1 MKKDNI
7 MDYYLGNKAYNLFL
21 LGIIYNNPIYSE
33 GILDKKNINAT
44 KIGCIS
50 NVFLAIKEDL
60 VSKDKE
66 GYSSRILISELENNV
81 SLIATKVDNGY
92 MINNYLFPDAP
103 TLVSVL
109 RNKLAHG
116 LYTMDL
122 EHNRI
127 IFNIESND
135 VIINIDKLSTY
146 VISCLKSYTKVNNSS
161 IYKRDFAINNKIDT
175 TRTKPMKSI
184 NELNN
189 FIKNSRVIEVILTKK
204 DNTLI
209 SNYVVWELEN
219 IINEYKITKNN
230 KLLINFE
237 NKYKDEY
244 DFKWNIK
251 KLNDD
256 KAKELSNFILNIIP
270 QNITYNEEVRV
281 ILKEYASKMNN
292 NYNNFNVIIENLTN
306 LVLLEEIKE
315 NNTINTT
322 ILFNKL
328 KEKYNNIYISYN
340 TLMSSSIA
348 MFNSLF
354 SYANDDVYKNDNKYT
369 LLDNNGLDY
378 SKLDLSLINV
388 QVKTIDNTI
397 INELNI
403 RKTAKE
409 KELNLID
416 TKITK
421 ELNNLNIVKSKSNT
435 NAINNITNKLTNLY
449 NIKNTLTIEYNN
461 IINELNI
468 CNNYYNN
475 NLLYLENESI
485 ITGIRNSIAHGNYE
499 VVQCNN
505 INDTYIVFSDIYE
518 GELTFKGTIKI
529 LDFIDL
535 IDNNAIVIN
544 EFLNNLNNKKYIK
557 NTKICYT

>member
-21 LGIIYNNPIYSE
+21 QGIIYNNPIYSE

-50 NVFLAIKEDL
+50 NIFLAIKEDL

-66 GYSSRILISELENNV
+66 GYNSRILISELENNV
-81 SLIATKVDNGY
+81 SLIATKENNGY
-92 MINNYLFPDAP
+92 RINNYLFPDAP

-127 IFNIESND
+127 IFNIESNE

-161 IYKRDFAINNKIDT
+161 IYKRDFVINNKVDT
-175 TRTKPMKSI
+175 TREKPMKSI

-189 FIKNSRVIEVILTKK
+189 FIKNSREIEIILIKK

-219 IINEYKITKNN
+219 IIDEYRITKNN

-237 NKYKDEY
+237 NNYKDEY

-256 KAKELSNFILNIIP
+256 KTKELSNFILNIIP
-270 QNITYNEEVRV
+270 QNITYNEEVMV

-292 NYNNFNVIIENLTN
+292 NYNKFNVIMENLTN
-306 LVLLEEIKE
+306 LVLLDAIKE
-315 NNTINTT
+315 NNTVNSN
-322 ILFNKL
+322 ILFDKI
-328 KEKYNNIYISYN
+328 KKKYNNIYISYN
-340 TLMSSSIA
+340 TLISSSIA

-449 NIKNTLTIEYNN
+449 NIKNTLTIEHNN

-505 INDTYIVFSDIYE
+505 INDTYIVFNDIYE
-518 GELTFKGTIKI
+518 GKLTFKGTIKI

-544 EFLNNLNNKKYIK
+544 EFLNNLDNKKYIK
-557 NTKICYT
+557 KY

>member
-21 LGIIYNNPIYSE
+21 QGIIYNNPIYSE

-50 NVFLAIKEDL
+50 NIFLAIKEDL

-66 GYSSRILISELENNV
+66 GYNSRILISELENNV
-81 SLIATKVDNGY
+81 SLIATKENNGY
-92 MINNYLFPDAP
+92 RINNYLFPDAP

-127 IFNIESND
+127 IFNIESNE

-161 IYKRDFAINNKIDT
+161 IYKRDFVINNKVDT
-175 TRTKPMKSI
+175 TREKPMKSI

-189 FIKNSRVIEVILTKK
+189 FIKNSREIEIILIKK

-219 IINEYKITKNN
+219 IIDEYRITKNN

-256 KAKELSNFILNIIP
+256 KTKELSNFILNIIP
-270 QNITYNEEVRV
+270 QNITYNEEVMV
-281 ILKEYASKMNN
+281 ILKEYAYKMNN
-292 NYNNFNVIIENLTN
+292 NYNKFNVIMENLTN
-306 LVLLEEIKE
+306 LVLLDEIKE
-315 NNTINTT
+315 NNTINSN

-340 TLMSSSIA
+340 TLISSSIA

-354 SYANDDVYKNDNKYT
+354 SYANDDIYKNDNKYT

-388 QVKTIDNTI
+388 QIKTIDNTI

-449 NIKNTLTIEYNN
+449 NIKNTLTIEHNN

-505 INDTYIVFSDIYE
+505 INDTYIVFNDIYE
-518 GELTFKGTIKI
+518 GKLTFKGTIKI

-544 EFLNNLNNKKYIK
+544 EFLNNLDNKKYQM
-557 NTKICYT
+557 TKTM

>member
-21 LGIIYNNPIYSE
+21 QGIIYNNPIYSE

-50 NVFLAIKEDL
+50 NIFLAIKEDL

-66 GYSSRILISELENNV
+66 GYNSRILISELENNV
-81 SLIATKVDNGY
+81 SLIATKENNGY
-92 MINNYLFPDAP
+92 RINNYLFPDAP

-127 IFNIESND
+127 IFNIESNE

-161 IYKRDFAINNKIDT
+161 IYKRDFVINNKVDT
-175 TRTKPMKSI
+175 TREKPMKSI

-189 FIKNSRVIEVILTKK
+189 FIKNSREIEIILIKK

-219 IINEYKITKNN
+219 IIDEYRITKNN

-256 KAKELSNFILNIIP
+256 KTKELSNFILNIIP
-270 QNITYNEEVRV
+270 QNITYTEEVMV

-292 NYNNFNVIIENLTN
+292 NYNKFNVIMENLTN
-306 LVLLEEIKE
+306 LVLLDAIKE
-315 NNTINTT
+315 NNTVNSN
-322 ILFNKL
+322 ILFDKI

-340 TLMSSSIA
+340 TLISSSIA

-388 QVKTIDNTI
+388 QIKTIDNTI

-449 NIKNTLTIEYNN
+449 NIKNTLTIEHNN

-505 INDTYIVFSDIYE
+505 INDTYIVFNDIYE
-518 GELTFKGTIKI
+518 EKLTFKGTIKI

-544 EFLNNLNNKKYIK
+544 EFLNNLDNKKYIK
-557 NTKICYT
+557 KY

>member
-21 LGIIYNNPIYSE
+21 QGIIYNNPIYSE

-50 NVFLAIKEDL
+50 NIFLAIKEDL

-66 GYSSRILISELENNV
+66 GYNSRILISELENNV
-81 SLIATKVDNGY
+81 SLIATKENNGY
-92 MINNYLFPDAP
+92 RINNYLFPDAP

-127 IFNIESND
+127 IFNIESNE

-146 VISCLKSYTKVNNSS
+146 VISCLKSYTKVNNSN
-161 IYKRDFAINNKIDT
+161 IYKRDFVINNKVDT
-175 TRTKPMKSI
+175 TREKPMKSI

-189 FIKNSRVIEVILTKK
+189 FIKNSREIEIILIKK

-219 IINEYKITKNN
+219 IIDEYRITKNN

-256 KAKELSNFILNIIP
+256 KTKEISNFILNIIP
-270 QNITYNEEVRV
+270 QNITYKEEVMV
-281 ILKEYASKMNN
+281 ILKEYASKKNN
-292 NYNNFNVIIENLTN
+292 NYNKFNVIMENLTN

-315 NNTINTT
+315 NNTINSN

-340 TLMSSSIA
+340 TLISSSIA

-354 SYANDDVYKNDNKYT
+354 SYANDDVYENDNKYT

-388 QVKTIDNTI
+388 QTKTIDNTI

-449 NIKNTLTIEYNN
+449 NIKNTLTIEHNN

-475 NLLYLENESI
+475 NILYLENESI

-505 INDTYIVFSDIYE
+505 INDTYIVFNDIYE
-518 GELTFKGTIKI
+518 GKLTFKGTIKI

-544 EFLNNLNNKKYIK
+544 EFLNNLDNKKYQM
-557 NTKICYT
+557 TKTM

>member
-21 LGIIYNNPIYSE
+21 QGIIYNNPIYSE

-50 NVFLAIKEDL
+50 NIFLAIKEDL

-66 GYSSRILISELENNV
+66 GYNSRILISELENNV
-81 SLIATKVDNGY
+81 SLIATKENNGY
-92 MINNYLFPDAP
+92 RINNYLFPDAP

-127 IFNIESND
+127 IFNIESNE

-161 IYKRDFAINNKIDT
+161 IYKRDFVINNKVDT
-175 TRTKPMKSI
+175 TREKPMKSI

-189 FIKNSRVIEVILTKK
+189 FIKNSREIEIILIKK
-204 DNTLI
+204 DSTLI

-219 IINEYKITKNN
+219 IIDEYRITKNN

-256 KAKELSNFILNIIP
+256 KTKEISNFILNIIP
-270 QNITYNEEVRV
+270 QNITYTEEVMV
-281 ILKEYASKMNN
+281 ILKEYAYKMNN
-292 NYNNFNVIIENLTN
+292 NYNKFNVIMENLTN
-306 LVLLEEIKE
+306 LVLLDEIKE
-315 NNTINTT
+315 NNTINSN

-340 TLMSSSIA
+340 TLISSSIA

-354 SYANDDVYKNDNKYT
+354 SYANDDVYENDNKYT

-388 QVKTIDNTI
+388 QTKTIDNTI

-449 NIKNTLTIEYNN
+449 NIKNTLTIEHNN

-475 NLLYLENESI
+475 NILYLENESI

-505 INDTYIVFSDIYE
+505 INDTYIVFNDIYE
-518 GELTFKGTIKI
+518 GKLTFKGTIKI

-544 EFLNNLNNKKYIK
+544 EFLNNLDNKKYQM
-557 NTKICYT
+557 TKTM

>member
-21 LGIIYNNPIYSE
+21 QGIIYNNPIYSE

-50 NVFLAIKEDL
+50 NIFLAIKEDL

-66 GYSSRILISELENNV
+66 GYNSRILISELENNV
-81 SLIATKVDNGY
+81 SLIATKENNGY
-92 MINNYLFPDAP
+92 RINNYLFPDAP

-127 IFNIESND
+127 IFNIESNE

-161 IYKRDFAINNKIDT
+161 IYKRDFVINNKVDT

-189 FIKNSRVIEVILTKK
+189 FIKNGREIEIILIKK

-219 IINEYKITKNN
+219 IIDEYRITKNN

-256 KAKELSNFILNIIP
+256 KTKELSNFILNIIP
-270 QNITYNEEVRV
+270 QNITYNEEVMV
-281 ILKEYASKMNN
+281 ILKEYAYKMNN
-292 NYNNFNVIIENLTN
+292 NYNKFNVIMENLTN
-306 LVLLEEIKE
+306 LVLLDEIKE
-315 NNTINTT
+315 NNTINSNVLYDK
-322 ILFNKL
+322 I
-328 KEKYNNIYISYN
+328 KEKYGSIYISYN
-340 TLMSSSIA
+340 TLISSSIA

-388 QVKTIDNTI
+388 QIKTIDNTI

-435 NAINNITNKLTNLY
+435 NAINNITSKLNNLY
-449 NIKNTLTIEYNN
+449 NIKNTLTIEHNN

-505 INDTYIVFSDIYE
+505 INDTYIVFNDIYE
-518 GELTFKGTIKI
+518 GKLTFKGTIKI

-544 EFLNNLNNKKYIK
+544 EFLNNLDNKKYIK
-557 NTKICYT
+557 KY

>member
-21 LGIIYNNPIYSE
+21 QGIIYNNPIYSE

-50 NVFLAIKEDL
+50 NIFLAIKEDL

-66 GYSSRILISELENNV
+66 GYNSRILISELENNV
-81 SLIATKVDNGY
+81 SLIATKENNGY
-92 MINNYLFPDAP
+92 RINNYLFPDAP

-127 IFNIESND
+127 IFNIESNE

-161 IYKRDFAINNKIDT
+161 IYKRDFVINNKVDT
-175 TRTKPMKSI
+175 TREKPMKSI

-189 FIKNSRVIEVILTKK
+189 FIKNSREIEIILIKK

-219 IINEYKITKNN
+219 IIDEYRITKNN

-256 KAKELSNFILNIIP
+256 KTKELSNFILNIIP
-270 QNITYNEEVRV
+270 QNITYNEEVMV
-281 ILKEYASKMNN
+281 ILKEYAYKMNN
-292 NYNNFNVIIENLTN
+292 NYNKFNVIMENLTN
-306 LVLLEEIKE
+306 LVLLDAIKE
-315 NNTINTT
+315 NNTVNSN
-322 ILFNKL
+322 ILFDKI

-340 TLMSSSIA
+340 TLISSSIA

-449 NIKNTLTIEYNN
+449 NIKNTLTIEHNN

-505 INDTYIVFSDIYE
+505 INDTYIVFNDIYE
-518 GELTFKGTIKI
+518 GKLTFKGTIKI

-535 IDNNAIVIN
+535 IDNNVNVIN
-544 EFLNNLNNKKYIK
+544 EFLNNLDNKKYIK
-557 NTKICYT
+557 KY

>member
-21 LGIIYNNPIYSE
+21 QGIIYNNPIYSE

-50 NVFLAIKEDL
+50 NIFLAIKEDL

-66 GYSSRILISELENNV
+66 GYNSRILISELENNV
-81 SLIATKVDNGY
+81 SLIATKENNGY
-92 MINNYLFPDAP
+92 RINNYLFPDAP

-127 IFNIESND
+127 IFNIESNE

-161 IYKRDFAINNKIDT
+161 IYKRDFVINNKVDT
-175 TRTKPMKSI
+175 TREKPMKSI

-189 FIKNSRVIEVILTKK
+189 FIKNSREIEIILIKK

-219 IINEYKITKNN
+219 IIDEYRITKNN

-256 KAKELSNFILNIIP
+256 KTKELSNFILNIIP
-270 QNITYNEEVRV
+270 QNITYNEEVMV
-281 ILKEYASKMNN
+281 ILKEYAYKMNN
-292 NYNNFNVIIENLTN
+292 NYNKFNVIMENLTN
-306 LVLLEEIKE
+306 LVLLDEIKE
-315 NNTINTT
+315 NNTINSN

-340 TLMSSSIA
+340 TLISSSIA

-388 QVKTIDNTI
+388 QIKTIDNTI

-449 NIKNTLTIEYNN
+449 NIKNTLTIEHNN

-505 INDTYIVFSDIYE
+505 INDTYIVFNDIYE
-518 GELTFKGTIKI
+518 GKLTFKGTIKI

-544 EFLNNLNNKKYIK
+544 EFLNNLDNKKYQM
-557 NTKICYT
+557 TKTM

>member
-21 LGIIYNNPIYSE
+21 QGIIYNNPIYSE

-50 NVFLAIKEDL
+50 NIFLAIKEDL

-66 GYSSRILISELENNV
+66 GYNSRILISELENNV
-81 SLIATKVDNGY
+81 SLIATKENNGY
-92 MINNYLFPDAP
+92 RINNYLFPDAP

-127 IFNIESND
+127 IFNIESNE

-161 IYKRDFAINNKIDT
+161 IYKRDFVINNKVDT
-175 TRTKPMKSI
+175 TREKPMKSI

-189 FIKNSRVIEVILTKK
+189 FIKNSREIEIILIKK

-219 IINEYKITKNN
+219 IIDEYRITKNN

-256 KAKELSNFILNIIP
+256 KTKELSNFILNIIP
-270 QNITYNEEVRV
+270 QNITYNEEVMV
-281 ILKEYASKMNN
+281 ILKEYAYKMNN
-292 NYNNFNVIIENLTN
+292 NYNKFNVIMENLTN
-306 LVLLEEIKE
+306 LVLLDEIKD
-315 NNTINTT
+315 NDTINSNVLYDK
-322 ILFNKL
+322 I
-328 KEKYNNIYISYN
+328 KEKYGSIYISYN
-340 TLMSSSIA
+340 TLISSSIA

-388 QVKTIDNTI
+388 QIKTIDNTI

-435 NAINNITNKLTNLY
+435 NAISNITSKLNNLY
-449 NIKNTLTIEYNN
+449 NIKNTLTIEHNN

-505 INDTYIVFSDIYE
+505 INDTYIVFNDIYE
-518 GELTFKGTIKI
+518 GKLTFKGTIKI

-544 EFLNNLNNKKYIK
+544 EFLNNLDNKKYQM
-557 NTKICYT
+557 TKTM

>member
-81 SLIATKVDNGY
+81 SLIATKENNGY

-146 VISCLKSYTKVNNSS
+146 VVSCLKSYTKVNNSS
-161 IYKRDFAINNKIDT
+161 IYKRDFVISDKIDT

-184 NELNN
+184 NELNS

-219 IINEYKITKNN
+219 IIKEYRITKNN
-230 KLLINFE
+230 KLLIGFE
-237 NKYKDEY
+237 SKYKDEY
-244 DFKWNIK
+244 NFKWNIK
-251 KLNDD
+251 RINNNSLED
-256 KAKELSNFILNIIP
+256 LSKFILNIIP
-270 QNITYNEEVRV
+270 QNITYNEEVMV
-281 ILKEYASKMNN
+281 ILREYASKMNN
-292 NYNNFNVIIENLTN
+292 IYNNFNVIMENLTN
-306 LVLLEEIKE
+306 LALLDEIKD
-315 NNTINTT
+315 NDTINSNV
-322 ILFNKL
+322 LFDKL
-328 KEKYNNIYISYN
+328 KEKYDSIYISYN

-409 KELNLID
+409 KDLNLID
-416 TKITK
+416 TKINK
-421 ELNNLNIVKSKSNT
+421 ELNNLSIVKSKSNT
-435 NAINNITNKLTNLY
+435 NAINNITNKLNNLY
-449 NIKNTLTIEYNN
+449 NEKNTLTLAYNN

-485 ITGIRNSIAHGNYE
+485 ITGIRNSIAHGNYKI
-499 VVQCNN
+499 VQCNN

-518 GELTFKGTIKI
+518 GKLTFKGTIKI

-535 IDNNAIVIN
+535 IDNNVSVIN
-544 EFLNNLNNKKYIK
+544 EFLNGLNNKKYIK
-557 NTKICYT
+557 KY

>member
-21 LGIIYNNPIYSE
+21 QGIIYNNPIYSE

-50 NVFLAIKEDL
+50 NIFLAIKEDL

-66 GYSSRILISELENNV
+66 GYNSRILISELENNV
-81 SLIATKVDNGY
+81 SLIATKENNGY
-92 MINNYLFPDAP
+92 RINNYLFPDAP

-127 IFNIESND
+127 IFNIESNE

-161 IYKRDFAINNKIDT
+161 IYKRDFVINNKVDT
-175 TRTKPMKSI
+175 TREKPMKSI

-189 FIKNSRVIEVILTKK
+189 FIKNSREIEIILIKK

-219 IINEYKITKNN
+219 IIDEYRITKNN

-237 NKYKDEY
+237 NNYKDEY

-256 KAKELSNFILNIIP
+256 KTKELSNFILNIIP
-270 QNITYNEEVRV
+270 QNITYNEEVMV

-292 NYNNFNVIIENLTN
+292 NYNKFNVIMENLTN
-306 LVLLEEIKE
+306 LVLLDEIKE
-315 NNTINTT
+315 NNTINSN

-340 TLMSSSIA
+340 TLISSSIA

-388 QVKTIDNTI
+388 QIKTIDNTI

-449 NIKNTLTIEYNN
+449 NIKNTLTIEHNN

-475 NLLYLENESI
+475 NILYLENESI

-505 INDTYIVFSDIYE
+505 INDTYIVFNDIYE

-535 IDNNAIVIN
+535 IDNNVNVIN
-544 EFLNNLNNKKYIK
+544 EFLNNLDNKKYIK
-557 NTKICYT
+557 KY

>member
-21 LGIIYNNPIYSE
+21 QGIIYNNPIYSE

-50 NVFLAIKEDL
+50 NIFLAIKEDL

-66 GYSSRILISELENNV
+66 GYNSRILISELENNV
-81 SLIATKVDNGY
+81 SLIATKENNGY
-92 MINNYLFPDAP
+92 RINNYLFPDAP

-127 IFNIESND
+127 IFNIESNE

-161 IYKRDFAINNKIDT
+161 IYKRDFVINNKVDT
-175 TRTKPMKSI
+175 TREKPMKSI

-189 FIKNSRVIEVILTKK
+189 FIKNSREIEIILIKK

-219 IINEYKITKNN
+219 IIDEYRITKNN

-237 NKYKDEY
+237 NNYKDEY

-256 KAKELSNFILNIIP
+256 KTKELSNFILNIIP
-270 QNITYNEEVRV
+270 KNITYNEEVMV
-281 ILKEYASKMNN
+281 ILKEYASKINN
-292 NYNNFNVIIENLTN
+292 NYNRFNVIMENLTN
-306 LVLLEEIKE
+306 LVLLDEIKE
-315 NNTINTT
+315 NNTINSN
-322 ILFNKL
+322 ILFDKL

-340 TLMSSSIA
+340 TLISSSIA

-388 QVKTIDNTI
+388 QIKTIDNTI

-449 NIKNTLTIEYNN
+449 NIKNTLTIEHNN

-475 NLLYLENESI
+475 NILYLENESI

-505 INDTYIVFSDIYE
+505 INDTYIVFNDIYE
-518 GELTFKGTIKI
+518 GKLTFKGTIKI

-544 EFLNNLNNKKYIK
+544 EFLNNLDNKKYIK
-557 NTKICYT
+557 KY

>member
-21 LGIIYNNPIYSE
+21 QGIIYNNPIYSE

-50 NVFLAIKEDL
+50 NIFLAIKEDL

-66 GYSSRILISELENNV
+66 GYNSRILISELENNV
-81 SLIATKVDNGY
+81 SLIATKENYGY
-92 MINNYLFPDAP
+92 RINNYLFPDAP

-146 VISCLKSYTKVNNSS
+146 VISCLKSYTKVNNSN
-161 IYKRDFAINNKIDT
+161 IYKRDFVINNKVDT

-189 FIKNSRVIEVILTKK
+189 FIKNSREIEIILTKK

-251 KLNDD
+251 KLNDNSV
-256 KAKELSNFILNIIP
+256 KEISNFILNIIP
-270 QNITYNEEVRV
+270 QNITYKEEVMV

-292 NYNNFNVIIENLTN
+292 NYNKFNVIMENLTN

-315 NNTINTT
+315 NNTINSN

-328 KEKYNNIYISYN
+328 KEKYDNIYISYN

-403 RKTAKE
+403 RKAAKE

-449 NIKNTLTIEYNN
+449 NIKNTLTIEHNN

-475 NLLYLENESI
+475 NRLYLENESI

-505 INDTYIVFSDIYE
+505 INDTYIVFNDIYE
-518 GELTFKGTIKI
+518 GKLTFKGTIKI

-535 IDNNAIVIN
+535 IDNNVSVIN
-544 EFLNNLNNKKYIK
+544 EYLNNLDNKKYIK
-557 NTKICYT
+557 KY

>member
-33 GILDKKNINAT
+33 YILDKKNINAT
-44 KIGCIS
+44 KIGCI
-50 NVFLAIKEDL
+50 NNIFLAIKEDL
-60 VSKDKE
+60 VNKDKE

-127 IFNIESND
+127 IFNIESNN
-135 VIINIDKLSTY
+135 VIINIDKLSNY
-146 VISCLKSYTKVNNSS
+146 VVSCLKSYTRVNNSI
-161 IYKRDFAINNKIDT
+161 IYKRDFAINDKVDNI
-175 TRTKPMKSI
+175 RTKPMKSI

-189 FIKNSRVIEVILTKK
+189 FIKNSREIEIILTKK

-209 SNYVVWELEN
+209 NNYVVWELEN
-219 IINEYKITKNN
+219 VIDEYKITKNN

-244 DFKWNIK
+244 DFKWNINK
-251 KLNDD
+251 INDNSVED
-256 KAKELSNFILNIIP
+256 LSRFILNIIP
-270 QNITYNEEVRV
+270 QNITYNEEVMV

-292 NYNNFNVIIENLTN
+292 NYNRFNVIMENLTN
-306 LVLLEEIKE
+306 LVLLDEIKE
-315 NNTINTT
+315 NNTVNSN
-322 ILFNKL
+322 ILFDKI

-340 TLMSSSIA
+340 TLISSSIA

-369 LLDNNGLDY
+369 LLNNNGLDY

-416 TKITK
+416 TKINK
-421 ELNNLNIVKSKSNT
+421 ELNNLNIVKGKSNT
-435 NAINNITNKLTNLY
+435 NAINNITSKLNNLY
-449 NIKNTLTIEYNN
+449 NKKNTLTIVYNN

-505 INDTYIVFSDIYE
+505 INDTYIVFNDIYE

-544 EFLNNLNNKKYIK
+544 EFLNNLDNKKYQI
-557 NTKICYT
+557 TKTI

>member
-21 LGIIYNNPIYSE
+21 QGIIYNNPIYSE

-50 NVFLAIKEDL
+50 NIFLAIKEDL

-66 GYSSRILISELENNV
+66 GYNSRILISELENNV
-81 SLIATKVDNGY
+81 SLIATKENYGY
-92 MINNYLFPDAP
+92 RINNYLFPDAP

-127 IFNIESND
+127 IFNIESNE

-146 VISCLKSYTKVNNSS
+146 VISCLKSYTKVNNSN
-161 IYKRDFAINNKIDT
+161 IYKRDFVINNKVDT

-189 FIKNSRVIEVILTKK
+189 FIKNSREIEIILTKK

-209 SNYVVWELEN
+209 SNYIVWELEN

-251 KLNDD
+251 KLNDNSVED
-256 KAKELSNFILNIIP
+256 LSNFILNIIP
-270 QNITYNEEVRV
+270 QNITYKEEVMV

-292 NYNNFNVIIENLTN
+292 NYNKFNVIMENLTN
-306 LVLLEEIKE
+306 LVLLEEVKE
-315 NNTINTT
+315 NNTINTN
-322 ILFNKL
+322 ILFDKI
-328 KEKYNNIYISYN
+328 KEKYDNIYISYN

-416 TKITK
+416 TKINK

-449 NIKNTLTIEYNN
+449 NIKNTLTIEHNN

-475 NLLYLENESI
+475 NRLYLENESI

-505 INDTYIVFSDIYE
+505 INDTYIVFNDIYE
-518 GELTFKGTIKI
+518 EKLTFKGTIKI

-535 IDNNAIVIN
+535 IDNNVNVIN
-544 EFLNNLNNKKYIK
+544 EYLNNLDNKKYIK
-557 NTKICYT
+557 KY

>member
-21 LGIIYNNPIYSE
+21 QGIIYNNPIYSE

-50 NVFLAIKEDL
+50 NIFLAIKEDL

-66 GYSSRILISELENNV
+66 GYNSRILISELENNV
-81 SLIATKVDNGY
+81 SLIATKENNGY
-92 MINNYLFPDAP
+92 RINNYLFPDAP

-127 IFNIESND
+127 IFNIESNE

-161 IYKRDFAINNKIDT
+161 IYKRDFVINNKVDT
-175 TRTKPMKSI
+175 TREKPMKSI

-189 FIKNSRVIEVILTKK
+189 FIKNSREIEIILIKK
-204 DNTLI
+204 DSTLI

-219 IINEYKITKNN
+219 IIDEYRITKNN

-256 KAKELSNFILNIIP
+256 KTKEISNFILNIIP
-270 QNITYNEEVRV
+270 QNITYKEEVMV
-281 ILKEYASKMNN
+281 ILKEYASKKNN
-292 NYNNFNVIIENLTN
+292 NYNKFNVIMENLTN

-315 NNTINTT
+315 NNTINSN

-340 TLMSSSIA
+340 TLISSSIA

-354 SYANDDVYKNDNKYT
+354 SYANDDVYENDNKYT

-388 QVKTIDNTI
+388 QTKTIDNTI

-449 NIKNTLTIEYNN
+449 NIKNTLTIEHNN

-475 NLLYLENESI
+475 NILYLENESI

-505 INDTYIVFSDIYE
+505 INDTYIVFNDIYE
-518 GELTFKGTIKI
+518 GKLTFKGTIKI

-544 EFLNNLNNKKYIK
+544 EFLNNLDNKKYQM
-557 NTKICYT
+557 TKTM

>member
-21 LGIIYNNPIYSE
+21 QGIIYNNPIYSE

-50 NVFLAIKEDL
+50 NIFLAIKEDL

-66 GYSSRILISELENNV
+66 GYNSRILISELENNV
-81 SLIATKVDNGY
+81 SLIATKENNGY
-92 MINNYLFPDAP
+92 RINNYLFPDAP

-127 IFNIESND
+127 IFNIESNE

-161 IYKRDFAINNKIDT
+161 IYKRDFVINNKVDT
-175 TRTKPMKSI
+175 TREKPMKSI

-189 FIKNSRVIEVILTKK
+189 FIKNSREIEIILIKK

-219 IINEYKITKNN
+219 IIDEYRITKNN

-237 NKYKDEY
+237 NNYKDEY

-256 KAKELSNFILNIIP
+256 KTKELSNFILNIIP
-270 QNITYNEEVRV
+270 QNITYNEEVMV

-292 NYNNFNVIIENLTN
+292 NYNKFNVIMENLTN
-306 LVLLEEIKE
+306 LVLLDEIKE
-315 NNTINTT
+315 NNTINSN

-340 TLMSSSIA
+340 TLISSSIA

-388 QVKTIDNTI
+388 QIKTIDNTI

-449 NIKNTLTIEYNN
+449 NIKNTLTIEHNN

-505 INDTYIVFSDIYE
+505 INDTYIVFNDIYE
-518 GELTFKGTIKI
+518 GKLTFKGTIKI

-544 EFLNNLNNKKYIK
+544 EFLNNLDNKKYIK
-557 NTKICYT
+557 KY

>member
-21 LGIIYNNPIYSE
+21 QGIIYNNPIYSE

-50 NVFLAIKEDL
+50 NIFLAIKEDL

-66 GYSSRILISELENNV
+66 GYNSRILISELENNV
-81 SLIATKVDNGY
+81 SLIATKENNGY
-92 MINNYLFPDAP
+92 RINNYLFPDAP

-127 IFNIESND
+127 IFNIESNE

-161 IYKRDFAINNKIDT
+161 IYKRDFVINNKVDT

-189 FIKNSRVIEVILTKK
+189 FIKNSREIEIILIKK

-219 IINEYKITKNN
+219 IIDEYRITKNN

-256 KAKELSNFILNIIP
+256 KTKELSNFILNIIP
-270 QNITYNEEVRV
+270 QNITYNEEVMV
-281 ILKEYASKMNN
+281 ILKEYAYKMNN
-292 NYNNFNVIIENLTN
+292 NYNKFNVIMENLTN
-306 LVLLEEIKE
+306 LVLLDEIKE
-315 NNTINTT
+315 NNTINSN
-322 ILFNKL
+322 ILYDKI
-328 KEKYNNIYISYN
+328 KEKYGSIYISYN
-340 TLMSSSIA
+340 TLISSSIA

-388 QVKTIDNTI
+388 QIKTIDNTI

-435 NAINNITNKLTNLY
+435 NAISNITSKLTNLY
-449 NIKNTLTIEYNN
+449 NIKNTLTIEHNN

-475 NLLYLENESI
+475 NKLYLENESI

-505 INDTYIVFSDIYE
+505 INDTYIVFNDIYE
-518 GELTFKGTIKI
+518 GKLTFKGTIKI

-535 IDNNAIVIN
+535 IDNNVIVIN
-544 EFLNNLNNKKYIK
+544 EFLNNLDNKKYQM
-557 NTKICYT
+557 TKTM

>member
-21 LGIIYNNPIYSE
+21 QGIIYNNPIYSE

-50 NVFLAIKEDL
+50 NIFLAIKEDL

-66 GYSSRILISELENNV
+66 GYNSRILISELENNV
-81 SLIATKVDNGY
+81 SLIATKENNGY
-92 MINNYLFPDAP
+92 RINNYLFPDAP

-127 IFNIESND
+127 IFNIESNE

-161 IYKRDFAINNKIDT
+161 IYKRDFVINNKVDT

-189 FIKNSRVIEVILTKK
+189 FIKNSREIEIILIKK

-219 IINEYKITKNN
+219 IIDEYRITKNN

-256 KAKELSNFILNIIP
+256 KTKELSNFILNIIP
-270 QNITYNEEVRV
+270 QNITYNEEVMV
-281 ILKEYASKMNN
+281 ILREYASKMNN
-292 NYNNFNVIIENLTN
+292 NYNNFNVIMENLTN
-306 LVLLEEIKE
+306 LVLLDEIKD
-315 NNTINTT
+315 NDTINSNVLYDK
-322 ILFNKL
+322 I
-328 KEKYNNIYISYN
+328 KEKYGSIYISYN

-416 TKITK
+416 TEINKQ
-421 ELNNLNIVKSKSNT
+421 LNNLNIVKSKSNT
-435 NAINNITNKLTNLY
+435 NAISNITSKLNNLY
-449 NIKNTLTIEYNN
+449 NEKNTLTIVYNN

-475 NLLYLENESI
+475 NLLYLENESV

-505 INDTYIVFSDIYE
+505 INDTYIVFNDIYE
-518 GELTFKGTIKI
+518 GKLTFKGTIKI

-535 IDNNAIVIN
+535 IDNNVSVIN
-544 EFLNNLNNKKYIK
+544 EFLNGLNNKKYIK
-557 NTKICYT
+557 KY

>member
-21 LGIIYNNPIYSE
+21 QGIIYNNPIYSE

-50 NVFLAIKEDL
+50 NIFLAIKEDL

-66 GYSSRILISELENNV
+66 GYNSRILISELENNV
-81 SLIATKVDNGY
+81 SLIATKENNGY
-92 MINNYLFPDAP
+92 RINNYLFPDAP

-127 IFNIESND
+127 IFNIESNE

-161 IYKRDFAINNKIDT
+161 IYKRDFVINNKVDT
-175 TRTKPMKSI
+175 TREKPMKSI

-189 FIKNSRVIEVILTKK
+189 FIKNSREIEIILIKK

-219 IINEYKITKNN
+219 IIDEYRITKNN

-256 KAKELSNFILNIIP
+256 KTKELSNFILNIIP
-270 QNITYNEEVRV
+270 QNITYNEEVMV

-292 NYNNFNVIIENLTN
+292 NYNKFNVIMENLTN
-306 LVLLEEIKE
+306 LVLLDEIKE
-315 NNTINTT
+315 NNTINSN

-340 TLMSSSIA
+340 TLISSSIA

-449 NIKNTLTIEYNN
+449 NIKNTLTIEHNN

-505 INDTYIVFSDIYE
+505 INDTYIVFNDIYE
-518 GELTFKGTIKI
+518 GKLTFKGTIKI

-544 EFLNNLNNKKYIK
+544 EFLNNLDNKKYIK
-557 NTKICYT
+557 KY

>member
-21 LGIIYNNPIYSE
+21 QGIIYNNPIYSE

-50 NVFLAIKEDL
+50 NIFLAIKEDL

-66 GYSSRILISELENNV
+66 GYNSRILISELENNV
-81 SLIATKVDNGY
+81 SLIATKENYGY
-92 MINNYLFPDAP
+92 RINNYLFPDAP

-127 IFNIESND
+127 IFNIESNE

-146 VISCLKSYTKVNNSS
+146 VISCLKSYTKVNNSN
-161 IYKRDFAINNKIDT
+161 IYKRDFVINNKVDT

-189 FIKNSRVIEVILTKK
+189 FIKNSREIEIILTKK

-209 SNYVVWELEN
+209 SNYIVWELEN

-251 KLNDD
+251 KLNDNSVED
-256 KAKELSNFILNIIP
+256 LSNFILNIIP
-270 QNITYNEEVRV
+270 QNITYKEEVMV

-292 NYNNFNVIIENLTN
+292 NYNKFNVIMENLTN
-306 LVLLEEIKE
+306 LVLLEEVKE
-315 NNTINTT
+315 NNTINTN
-322 ILFNKL
+322 ILFDKI
-328 KEKYNNIYISYN
+328 KEKYDNIYISYN

-388 QVKTIDNTI
+388 QIKTIDNTI

-416 TKITK
+416 TKINK

-505 INDTYIVFSDIYE
+505 INDTYIVFNDIYE
-518 GELTFKGTIKI
+518 EKLTFKGTIKI

-535 IDNNAIVIN
+535 IDNNVNVIN
-544 EFLNNLNNKKYIK
+544 EYLNNLDNKKYIK
-557 NTKICYT
+557 KY

>member
-7 MDYYLGNKAYNLFL
+7 MDYYLGNKVYNLFL
-21 LGIIYNNPIYSE
+21 QGIIYNNPIYSE

-50 NVFLAIKEDL
+50 NIFLAIKEDL

-66 GYSSRILISELENNV
+66 GYNSRILISELENNV
-81 SLIATKVDNGY
+81 SLIATKENNGY
-92 MINNYLFPDAP
+92 RINNYLFPDAP

-127 IFNIESND
+127 IFNIESNE

-161 IYKRDFAINNKIDT
+161 IYKRDFVINNKVDT
-175 TRTKPMKSI
+175 TREKPMKSI

-189 FIKNSRVIEVILTKK
+189 FIKNSREIEIILIKK

-219 IINEYKITKNN
+219 IIDEYRITKNN

-256 KAKELSNFILNIIP
+256 KTKELSNFILNIIP
-270 QNITYNEEVRV
+270 QNITYNEEVMV
-281 ILKEYASKMNN
+281 ILKEYAYKMNN
-292 NYNNFNVIIENLTN
+292 NYNKFNVIMENLTN
-306 LVLLEEIKE
+306 LVLLDEIKE
-315 NNTINTT
+315 NNTINSN

-340 TLMSSSIA
+340 TLISSSIA

-388 QVKTIDNTI
+388 QIKTIDNTI

-449 NIKNTLTIEYNN
+449 NIKNTLTIEHNN

-505 INDTYIVFSDIYE
+505 INDTYIVFNDIYE
-518 GELTFKGTIKI
+518 GKLTFKGTIKI

-544 EFLNNLNNKKYIK
+544 EFLNNLDNKKYIK
-557 NTKICYT
+557 KY

>member
-21 LGIIYNNPIYSE
+21 QGIIYNNPIYSE

-50 NVFLAIKEDL
+50 NIFLAIKEDL

-66 GYSSRILISELENNV
+66 GYNSRILISELENNV
-81 SLIATKVDNGY
+81 SLIATKENNGY
-92 MINNYLFPDAP
+92 RINNYLFPDAP

-127 IFNIESND
+127 IFNIESNE

-146 VISCLKSYTKVNNSS
+146 VISCLKSYTKVNNCN
-161 IYKRDFAINNKIDT
+161 IYKRDFVINDKVDT

-189 FIKNSRVIEVILTKK
+189 FIKNSREIEIILTKK

-219 IINEYKITKNN
+219 IINEYRITKNN

-244 DFKWNIK
+244 NFRWNIK
-251 KLNDD
+251 KINDNST
-256 KAKELSNFILNIIP
+256 KELSNFILNIIP
-270 QNITYNEEVRV
+270 EDITYNEEVMV
-281 ILKEYASKMNN
+281 ILREYASKMNN
-292 NYNNFNVIIENLTN
+292 NYNNFNAIMENLTN
-306 LVLLEEIKE
+306 LVLLDEIKE
-315 NNTINTT
+315 NNTINTN

-340 TLMSSSIA
+340 TLISSSIA

-388 QVKTIDNTI
+388 QMKTIDNTI

-403 RKTAKE
+403 RKKSKE
-409 KELNLID
+409 KELNLTD
-416 TKITK
+416 TKINK
-421 ELNNLNIVKSKSNT
+421 QLNNLNTVKSKSNT
-435 NAINNITNKLTNLY
+435 NAINNITNTLNKLY
-449 NIKNTLTIEYNN
+449 NEKNTLTIEYNN

-505 INDTYIVFSDIYE
+505 INDTYIVFNDIYE

-544 EFLNNLNNKKYIK
+544 EFLNNLDNKKYQM
-557 NTKICYT
+557 TKTM

>member
-33 GILDKKNINAT
+33 GILDRKNINAT

-50 NVFLAIKEDL
+50 NIFLAIKEDL
-60 VSKDKE
+60 VSKDKG
-66 GYSSRILISELENNV
+66 GYSSRIIISELENSV

-92 MINNYLFPDAP
+92 MMNNYLFPDAP

-122 EHNRI
+122 ENDKI
-127 IFNIESND
+127 IFSIESNE

-146 VISCLKSYTKVNNSS
+146 VVSCLKSYTKVNNGS
-161 IYKRDFAINNKIDT
+161 IYKRDFVINDKIDI
-175 TRTKPMKSI
+175 TRTNPMKSI
-184 NELNN
+184 NELND
-189 FIKNSRVIEVILTKK
+189 FIKNSREIEFILSKQ

-209 SNYVVWELEN
+209 NNYVVEELEN
-219 IINEYKITKNN
+219 IINEYKKTKND
-230 KLLINFE
+230 KLFSDFE
-237 NKYKDEY
+237 NKYKNEY
-244 DFKWNIK
+244 DFKWNINIMNYN
-251 KLNDD
+251 LIED
-256 KAKELSNFILNIIP
+256 LSNFILNVIP
-270 QNITYNEEVRV
+270 HNITYTEEVRV
-281 ILKEYASKMNN
+281 ILREYACKMNN
-292 NYNNFNVIIENLTN
+292 NYNNFNVIMENLTN
-306 LVLLEEIKE
+306 LVLLDEIKE
-315 NNTINTT
+315 NNTINSN
-322 ILFNKL
+322 ILFDNI
-328 KEKYNNIYISYN
+328 KEKYGSIYISYN

-388 QVKTIDNTI
+388 QVKTIDNTV

-416 TKITK
+416 TKINK
-421 ELNNLNIVKSKSNT
+421 QLKSLSIVKSKAKT
-435 NAINNITNKLTNLY
+435 DAINNITSLLNNLY
-449 NIKNTLTIEYNN
+449 NIKNTLTIEHNN

-505 INDTYIVFSDIYE
+505 INDTYIVFNDIYE

-544 EFLNNLNNKKYIK
+544 EFLNNLDNKKYQL
-557 NTKICYT
+557 TKTI

>member
-21 LGIIYNNPIYSE
+21 QGIIYNNPIYSE

-50 NVFLAIKEDL
+50 NIFLAIKEDL

-127 IFNIESND
+127 IFNIESNE

-146 VISCLKSYTKVNNSS
+146 VISCLKSYTKVNNSN
-161 IYKRDFAINNKIDT
+161 IYKRDFVINNKVDT
-175 TRTKPMKSI
+175 TREKPMKSI

-189 FIKNSRVIEVILTKK
+189 FIKNSREIEIILIKK

-219 IINEYKITKNN
+219 IIDEYRITKNN

-256 KAKELSNFILNIIP
+256 KTKEISNFILNIIP
-270 QNITYNEEVRV
+270 QNITYKEEVMV
-281 ILKEYASKMNN
+281 ILKEYASKKNN
-292 NYNNFNVIIENLTN
+292 NYNKFNVIMENLTN

-315 NNTINTT
+315 NNTINSN

-340 TLMSSSIA
+340 TLISSSIA

-354 SYANDDVYKNDNKYT
+354 SYANDDVYENDNKYT

-388 QVKTIDNTI
+388 QTKTIDNTI

-449 NIKNTLTIEYNN
+449 NIKNTLTIEHNN

-475 NLLYLENESI
+475 NILYLENESI

-505 INDTYIVFSDIYE
+505 INDTYIVFNDIYE
-518 GELTFKGTIKI
+518 GKLTFKGTIKI

-544 EFLNNLNNKKYIK
+544 EFLNNLDNKKYQM
-557 NTKICYT
+557 TKTM

>member
-21 LGIIYNNPIYSE
+21 QGIIYNNPIYSE

-50 NVFLAIKEDL
+50 NIFLAIKEDL

-66 GYSSRILISELENNV
+66 GYNSRILISELENNV
-81 SLIATKVDNGY
+81 SLIATKENNGY
-92 MINNYLFPDAP
+92 RINNYLFPDAP

-127 IFNIESND
+127 IFNIESNE

-161 IYKRDFAINNKIDT
+161 IYKRDFVINNKVDT

-189 FIKNSRVIEVILTKK
+189 FIKNSREIEIILIKK

-219 IINEYKITKNN
+219 IIDEYRITKNN

-256 KAKELSNFILNIIP
+256 KTKELSNFILNIIP
-270 QNITYNEEVRV
+270 QNITYNEEVMV
-281 ILKEYASKMNN
+281 ILKEYAYKMNN
-292 NYNNFNVIIENLTN
+292 NYNKFNVIMENLTN
-306 LVLLEEIKE
+306 LVLLDEIKE
-315 NNTINTT
+315 NNTINSN
-322 ILFNKL
+322 ILYDKI
-328 KEKYNNIYISYN
+328 KEKYGSIYISYN
-340 TLMSSSIA
+340 TLISSSIA

-435 NAINNITNKLTNLY
+435 NAISNITSKLNNLY

-505 INDTYIVFSDIYE
+505 INDTYIVFNDIYE
-518 GELTFKGTIKI
+518 GKLTFKGTIKI

-544 EFLNNLNNKKYIK
+544 EFLNNLDNKKYQM
-557 NTKICYT
+557 TKTM

>member
-21 LGIIYNNPIYSE
+21 QGIIYNNPIYSE

-50 NVFLAIKEDL
+50 NIFLAIKEDL

-66 GYSSRILISELENNV
+66 GYNSRILISELKNNV
-81 SLIATKVDNGY
+81 SLIATKENNGY
-92 MINNYLFPDAP
+92 RINNYLFPDAP

-127 IFNIESND
+127 IFNIESNE

-161 IYKRDFAINNKIDT
+161 IYKRDFVINNKVDT
-175 TRTKPMKSI
+175 TREKPMKSI

-189 FIKNSRVIEVILTKK
+189 FIKNSREIEIILIKK

-219 IINEYKITKNN
+219 IIDEYRITKNN

-256 KAKELSNFILNIIP
+256 KTKELSNFILNIIP
-270 QNITYNEEVRV
+270 QNITYNEEVMV
-281 ILKEYASKMNN
+281 ILKEYASKINN
-292 NYNNFNVIIENLTN
+292 NYNRFNVIMENLTN
-306 LVLLEEIKE
+306 LVLLDAIKE
-315 NNTINTT
+315 NNTVNSN
-322 ILFNKL
+322 ILFDKI

-340 TLMSSSIA
+340 TLISSSIA

-388 QVKTIDNTI
+388 QIKTIDNTI

-449 NIKNTLTIEYNN
+449 NIKNTLTIEHNN

-505 INDTYIVFSDIYE
+505 INDTYIVFNDIYE
-518 GELTFKGTIKI
+518 GKLTFKGTIKI

-544 EFLNNLNNKKYIK
+544 EFLNNLDNKKYIK
-557 NTKICYT
+557 KY

>member
-21 LGIIYNNPIYSE
+21 QGIIYNNPIYSE

-50 NVFLAIKEDL
+50 NIFLAIKEDL

-66 GYSSRILISELENNV
+66 GYNSRILISELENNV
-81 SLIATKVDNGY
+81 SLIATKENNGY
-92 MINNYLFPDAP
+92 RINNYLFPDAP

-127 IFNIESND
+127 IFNIESNE

-161 IYKRDFAINNKIDT
+161 IYKRDFVINNKVDT
-175 TRTKPMKSI
+175 TREKPMKSI

-189 FIKNSRVIEVILTKK
+189 FIKNSREIEIILIKK

-219 IINEYKITKNN
+219 IIDEYRITKNN

-256 KAKELSNFILNIIP
+256 KTKELSNFILNIIP
-270 QNITYNEEVRV
+270 QNITYTEEVMV
-281 ILKEYASKMNN
+281 ILKEYAYKMNN
-292 NYNNFNVIIENLTN
+292 NYNKFNVIMENLTN
-306 LVLLEEIKE
+306 LVLLDEIKE
-315 NNTINTT
+315 NNTINSN

-340 TLMSSSIA
+340 TLISSSIA

-354 SYANDDVYKNDNKYT
+354 SYANDDIYKNDNKYT

-388 QVKTIDNTI
+388 QIKTIDNTI

-449 NIKNTLTIEYNN
+449 NIKNTLTIEHNN

-505 INDTYIVFSDIYE
+505 INDTYIVFNDIYE
-518 GELTFKGTIKI
+518 GKLTFKGTIKI

-544 EFLNNLNNKKYIK
+544 EFLNDLDNKKYIK
-557 NTKICYT
+557 KY

>member
-21 LGIIYNNPIYSE
+21 QGIIYNNPIYSE

-50 NVFLAIKEDL
+50 NIFLAIKEDL

-66 GYSSRILISELENNV
+66 GYNSRILISELENNV
-81 SLIATKVDNGY
+81 SLIATKENNGY
-92 MINNYLFPDAP
+92 RINNYLFPDAP

-127 IFNIESND
+127 IFNIESNE

-161 IYKRDFAINNKIDT
+161 IYKRDFVINNKVDT
-175 TRTKPMKSI
+175 TREKPMKSI

-189 FIKNSRVIEVILTKK
+189 FIKNSREIEIILIKK

-219 IINEYKITKNN
+219 IIDEYRITKNN

-256 KAKELSNFILNIIP
+256 KTKELSNFILNIIP
-270 QNITYNEEVRV
+270 QNITYNEEVMV
-281 ILKEYASKMNN
+281 ILKEYAYKMNN
-292 NYNNFNVIIENLTN
+292 NYNKFNVIMENLTN
-306 LVLLEEIKE
+306 LVLLDEIKE
-315 NNTINTT
+315 NNTINSN

-340 TLMSSSIA
+340 TLISSSIA

-388 QVKTIDNTI
+388 QIKTIDNTI

-449 NIKNTLTIEYNN
+449 NIKNTLTIEHNN

-475 NLLYLENESI
+475 NILYLENESI

-505 INDTYIVFSDIYE
+505 INDTYIVFNDIYE
-518 GELTFKGTIKI
+518 GKLTFKGTIKI

-544 EFLNNLNNKKYIK
+544 EFLNNLDNKKYIK
-557 NTKICYT
+557 KY

>member
-21 LGIIYNNPIYSE
+21 QGIIYNNPIYSE

-50 NVFLAIKEDL
+50 NIFLAIKEDL

-66 GYSSRILISELENNV
+66 GYNSRILISELENNV
-81 SLIATKVDNGY
+81 SLIATKENNGY
-92 MINNYLFPDAP
+92 RINNYLFPDAP

-127 IFNIESND
+127 IFNIESNE

-146 VISCLKSYTKVNNSS
+146 VISCLKSYTKVNNSG
-161 IYKRDFAINNKIDT
+161 IYKRDFVINNKVDT
-175 TRTKPMKSI
+175 TREKPMKSI

-189 FIKNSRVIEVILTKK
+189 FIKNSREIEIILIKK

-219 IINEYKITKNN
+219 IIDEYRITKNN

-256 KAKELSNFILNIIP
+256 KTKELSNFILNIIP
-270 QNITYNEEVRV
+270 QNITYNEEVMV
-281 ILKEYASKMNN
+281 ILKEYAYKMNN
-292 NYNNFNVIIENLTN
+292 NYNKFNVIMENLTN
-306 LVLLEEIKE
+306 LVLLDEIKE
-315 NNTINTT
+315 NNTINSN

-340 TLMSSSIA
+340 TLISSSIA

-388 QVKTIDNTI
+388 QIKTIDNTI

-403 RKTAKE
+403 RKTSKE

-449 NIKNTLTIEYNN
+449 NIKNTLTIEHNN

-505 INDTYIVFSDIYE
+505 INDTYIVFNDIYE
-518 GELTFKGTIKI
+518 GKLTFKGTIKI

-544 EFLNNLNNKKYIK
+544 EFLNNLDNKKYQM
-557 NTKICYT
+557 TKTM

>member
-33 GILDKKNINAT
+33 GILDRKNINAT

-50 NVFLAIKEDL
+50 NIFLAIKEDL
-60 VSKDKE
+60 VSKDKG
-66 GYSSRILISELENNV
+66 GYSSRIIISELENSV

-92 MINNYLFPDAP
+92 MMNNYLFPDAP

-122 EHNRI
+122 ENDKI
-127 IFNIESND
+127 IFSIESNE

-146 VISCLKSYTKVNNSS
+146 VVSCLKSYTKVNNGS
-161 IYKRDFAINNKIDT
+161 IYKRDFVINDKIDI

-184 NELNN
+184 NELND
-189 FIKNSRVIEVILTKK
+189 FIKNSREIELILSKQ

-209 SNYVVWELEN
+209 NNYVVEELEN
-219 IINEYKITKNN
+219 IINEYKKTKND
-230 KLLINFE
+230 KLFSDFE
-237 NKYKDEY
+237 NKYKNEY
-244 DFKWNIK
+244 DFKWNINIMNYN
-251 KLNDD
+251 LIED
-256 KAKELSNFILNIIP
+256 LSNFILNVIP
-270 QNITYNEEVRV
+270 HNITYTEEVRV
-281 ILKEYASKMNN
+281 ILREYACKMNN
-292 NYNNFNVIIENLTN
+292 NYNNFNVIMENLTN
-306 LVLLEEIKE
+306 LVLLDEIKE
-315 NNTINTT
+315 NNTINSN
-322 ILFNKL
+322 ILFDNI
-328 KEKYNNIYISYN
+328 KEKYGSIYISYN

-388 QVKTIDNTI
+388 QVKTIDNTV

-416 TKITK
+416 TKINK
-421 ELNNLNIVKSKSNT
+421 QLKSLSIVKSKAKT
-435 NAINNITNKLTNLY
+435 DAINNITSLLNNLY
-449 NIKNTLTIEYNN
+449 NIKNTLTIEHNN

-499 VVQCNN
+499 VVQCND
-505 INDTYIVFSDIYE
+505 INDTYIVFNDIYE

-544 EFLNNLNNKKYIK
+544 EFLNNLDNKKYQL
-557 NTKICYT
+557 TKTI

>member
-21 LGIIYNNPIYSE
+21 QGIIYNNPIYSE

-50 NVFLAIKEDL
+50 NIFLAIKEDL

-66 GYSSRILISELENNV
+66 GYNSRILISELENNV
-81 SLIATKVDNGY
+81 SLIATKENNGY
-92 MINNYLFPDAP
+92 RINNYLFPDAP

-127 IFNIESND
+127 IFNIESNE

-161 IYKRDFAINNKIDT
+161 IYKRDFVINNKVDT
-175 TRTKPMKSI
+175 TREKPMKSI

-189 FIKNSRVIEVILTKK
+189 FIKNSREIEIILIKK

-219 IINEYKITKNN
+219 IIDEYRITKNN

-256 KAKELSNFILNIIP
+256 KTKELSNFILNIIP
-270 QNITYNEEVRV
+270 QDITYNEEVMV
-281 ILKEYASKMNN
+281 ILKEYAYKMNN
-292 NYNNFNVIIENLTN
+292 NYNKFNVIMENLTN
-306 LVLLEEIKE
+306 LVLLDEIKE
-315 NNTINTT
+315 NNTINSN
-322 ILFNKL
+322 ILFDKL

-340 TLMSSSIA
+340 TLISSSIA

-388 QVKTIDNTI
+388 QIKTIDNTI

-449 NIKNTLTIEYNN
+449 NIKNTLTIEHNN

-505 INDTYIVFSDIYE
+505 INDTYIVFNDIYE
-518 GELTFKGTIKI
+518 GKLTFKGTIKI

-544 EFLNNLNNKKYIK
+544 EFLNNLDNKKYIK
-557 NTKICYT
+557 KY

>member
-21 LGIIYNNPIYSE
+21 QGIIYNNPIYSE

-50 NVFLAIKEDL
+50 NIFLAIKEDL

-66 GYSSRILISELENNV
+66 GYNSRILISELENNV
-81 SLIATKVDNGY
+81 SLIATKENNGY
-92 MINNYLFPDAP
+92 RINNYLFPDAP

-127 IFNIESND
+127 IFNIESNE

-161 IYKRDFAINNKIDT
+161 IYKRDFVINNKVDT

-189 FIKNSRVIEVILTKK
+189 FIKNSREIEIILIKK

-219 IINEYKITKNN
+219 IIDEYRITKNN

-256 KAKELSNFILNIIP
+256 KTKELSNFILNIIP
-270 QNITYNEEVRV
+270 QNITYNEEVMV
-281 ILKEYASKMNN
+281 ILKEYAYKMNN
-292 NYNNFNVIIENLTN
+292 NYNKFNVIMENLTN
-306 LVLLEEIKE
+306 LVLLDEIKE
-315 NNTINTT
+315 NNTINSN
-322 ILFNKL
+322 ILYDKI
-328 KEKYNNIYISYN
+328 KEKYGSIYISYN
-340 TLMSSSIA
+340 TLISSSIA

-435 NAINNITNKLTNLY
+435 NAISNITSKLNNLY
-449 NIKNTLTIEYNN
+449 NIKNTLTIEHNN

-505 INDTYIVFSDIYE
+505 INDTYIVFNDIYE
-518 GELTFKGTIKI
+518 GKLTFKGTIKI

-535 IDNNAIVIN
+535 IDNNVIVIN
-544 EFLNNLNNKKYIK
+544 EFLNNLDNKKYQM
-557 NTKICYT
+557 TKTM

>member
-33 GILDKKNINAT
+33 GILDKNNINAT

-50 NVFLAIKEDL
+50 NIFLAIKEDL

-66 GYSSRILISELENNV
+66 GYNSRILISELENNV
-81 SLIATKVDNGY
+81 SLIATKENNGY
-92 MINNYLFPDAP
+92 RINNYLFPDAP

-127 IFNIESND
+127 IFNIESNE

-146 VISCLKSYTKVNNSS
+146 VISCLDSYTKVNNSS
-161 IYKRDFAINNKIDT
+161 IYKRDFVINNKVDT

-189 FIKNSRVIEVILTKK
+189 FIKNSREIEIILTKK

-209 SNYVVWELEN
+209 SNYIVWELEN

-244 DFKWNIK
+244 NFKWNIK

-256 KAKELSNFILNIIP
+256 KTKELSNFILNIIP
-270 QNITYNEEVRV
+270 ENITYNEEVRV

-292 NYNNFNVIIENLTN
+292 NYNNFNVIMENLTN

-315 NNTINTT
+315 NNTINTN
-322 ILFNKL
+322 ILFDKI
-328 KEKYNNIYISYN
+328 KDKYDNIYISYN

-416 TKITK
+416 TKINK
-421 ELNNLNIVKSKSNT
+421 ELNNLNIVKGKSNT
-435 NAINNITNKLTNLY
+435 NAINNITSKLNNLY
-449 NIKNTLTIEYNN
+449 NEKNTLTIVYNN

-485 ITGIRNSIAHGNYE
+485 IIGIRNSIAHGNYE

-505 INDTYIVFSDIYE
+505 INDTYIVFNDIYE
-518 GELTFKGTIKI
+518 EKLTFKGTIKI

-535 IDNNAIVIN
+535 IDNNVSVIN
-544 EFLNNLNNKKYIK
+544 EYLNNLDNKKYIK
-557 NTKICYT
+557 KY

>member
-7 MDYYLGNKAYNLFL
+7 MDYYLGNKVYNLFL

-33 GILDKKNINAT
+33 YILDKKNINAT

-50 NVFLAIKEDL
+50 NIFLAIKEDL

-92 MINNYLFPDAP
+92 RINNYLFPDAP

-127 IFNIESND
+127 IFNIESNE

-146 VISCLKSYTKVNNSS
+146 VISCLDSYTKVNNSS
-161 IYKRDFAINNKIDT
+161 IYKRDFVINNKVDT

-189 FIKNSRVIEVILTKK
+189 FIKNSREIEIILSKK

-230 KLLINFE
+230 KLLIGFE

-244 DFKWNIK
+244 DFKWNINK
-251 KLNDD
+251 INDNSVED
-256 KAKELSNFILNIIP
+256 LSRFILNIIP
-270 QNITYNEEVRV
+270 QNITYNEEVMV

-292 NYNNFNVIIENLTN
+292 NYNKFNVIAENLTN
-306 LVLLEEIKE
+306 LVLLDAIKE
-315 NNTINTT
+315 NNTVNSN
-322 ILFNKL
+322 ILFDKI

-369 LLDNNGLDY
+369 LLNNNGLDY

-416 TKITK
+416 TKINK
-421 ELNNLNIVKSKSNT
+421 ELNNLNIVKGKSNT
-435 NAINNITNKLTNLY
+435 NAINNITSKLNNLY
-449 NIKNTLTIEYNN
+449 NEKNTLTIVYNN

-485 ITGIRNSIAHGNYE
+485 IIGIRNSIAHGNYE

-505 INDTYIVFSDIYE
+505 INDTYIVFNDIYE
-518 GELTFKGTIKI
+518 GKLTFKGTIKI

-544 EFLNNLNNKKYIK
+544 EFLNNLDNKKYQI
-557 NTKICYT
+557 TKTI

>member
-21 LGIIYNNPIYSE
+21 QGIIYNNPIYSE

-50 NVFLAIKEDL
+50 NIFLAIKEDL

-66 GYSSRILISELENNV
+66 GYNSRILISELENNV
-81 SLIATKVDNGY
+81 SLIATKENNGY
-92 MINNYLFPDAP
+92 RINNYLFPDAP

-127 IFNIESND
+127 IFNIESNE

-161 IYKRDFAINNKIDT
+161 IYKRDFVINNKVDT

-189 FIKNSRVIEVILTKK
+189 FIKNSREIEIILIKK

-219 IINEYKITKNN
+219 IIDEYRITKNN

-256 KAKELSNFILNIIP
+256 KTKELSNFILNIIP
-270 QNITYNEEVRV
+270 QNITYNEEVMV
-281 ILKEYASKMNN
+281 ILREYAYKMNN
-292 NYNNFNVIIENLTN
+292 NYNKFNVIMENLTN
-306 LVLLEEIKE
+306 LVLLDEIKE
-315 NNTINTT
+315 NNTINSN
-322 ILFNKL
+322 ILFDKI
-328 KEKYNNIYISYN
+328 KEKYGSIYISYN
-340 TLMSSSIA
+340 TLISSSIA

-388 QVKTIDNTI
+388 QIKTIDNTI

-435 NAINNITNKLTNLY
+435 NAISNITSKLNNLY
-449 NIKNTLTIEYNN
+449 NIKNTLTIEHNN

-505 INDTYIVFSDIYE
+505 INDTYIVFNDIYE
-518 GELTFKGTIKI
+518 GKLTFKGTIKI

-544 EFLNNLNNKKYIK
+544 EFLNNLDNKKYQM
-557 NTKICYT
+557 TKTM

>member
-21 LGIIYNNPIYSE
+21 QGIIYNNPIYSE

-50 NVFLAIKEDL
+50 NIFLAIKEDL

-81 SLIATKVDNGY
+81 SLIATRVDNGY

-127 IFNIESND
+127 IFNIESNN
-135 VIINIDKLSTY
+135 VIINIDKLSNY
-146 VISCLKSYTKVNNSS
+146 VVSCLKSYTRVNNSI
-161 IYKRDFAINNKIDT
+161 IYKRDFAINDKVDNI
-175 TRTKPMKSI
+175 RTKPMKSI

-189 FIKNSRVIEVILTKK
+189 FIKNSREIEIILTKK

-209 SNYVVWELEN
+209 NNYVVWELEN
-219 IINEYKITKNN
+219 VIDEYKITKNN

-244 DFKWNIK
+244 DFKWNINK
-251 KLNDD
+251 INDNSVED
-256 KAKELSNFILNIIP
+256 LSRFILNIIP
-270 QNITYNEEVRV
+270 QNITYNEEVMV

-292 NYNNFNVIIENLTN
+292 NYNRFNVIMENLTN
-306 LVLLEEIKE
+306 LVLLDEIKE
-315 NNTINTT
+315 NNTINSN

-340 TLMSSSIA
+340 TLISSSIA

-388 QVKTIDNTI
+388 QIKTIDNTI

-449 NIKNTLTIEYNN
+449 NIKNTLTIEHNN

-505 INDTYIVFSDIYE
+505 INDTYIVFNDIYE
-518 GELTFKGTIKI
+518 GKLTFKGTIKI

-544 EFLNNLNNKKYIK
+544 EFLNDLDNKKYIK
-557 NTKICYT
+557 KY

>member
-21 LGIIYNNPIYSE
+21 QGIIYNNPIYSE

-50 NVFLAIKEDL
+50 NIFLAIKEDL

-66 GYSSRILISELENNV
+66 GYNSRILISELENNV
-81 SLIATKVDNGY
+81 SLIATKENNGY
-92 MINNYLFPDAP
+92 RINNYLFPDAP

-127 IFNIESND
+127 IFNIESNE

-161 IYKRDFAINNKIDT
+161 IYKRDFVINNKVDT
-175 TRTKPMKSI
+175 TREKPMKSI

-189 FIKNSRVIEVILTKK
+189 FIKNSREIEIILIKK

-219 IINEYKITKNN
+219 IIDEYRITKNN

-256 KAKELSNFILNIIP
+256 KTKELSNFILNIIP
-270 QNITYNEEVRV
+270 KNITYTEEVMV
-281 ILKEYASKMNN
+281 ILKEYAYKMNN
-292 NYNNFNVIIENLTN
+292 NYNKFNVIMENLTN
-306 LVLLEEIKE
+306 LVLLDEIKE
-315 NNTINTT
+315 NNTINSN

-340 TLMSSSIA
+340 TLISSSIA
-348 MFNSLF
+348 MFNPLF

-449 NIKNTLTIEYNN
+449 NIKNTLTIEHNN

-475 NLLYLENESI
+475 NILYLENESI

-505 INDTYIVFSDIYE
+505 INDTYIVFNDIYE
-518 GELTFKGTIKI
+518 GKLTFKGTIKI

-544 EFLNNLNNKKYIK
+544 EFLNNLDNKKYIK
-557 NTKICYT
+557 KY